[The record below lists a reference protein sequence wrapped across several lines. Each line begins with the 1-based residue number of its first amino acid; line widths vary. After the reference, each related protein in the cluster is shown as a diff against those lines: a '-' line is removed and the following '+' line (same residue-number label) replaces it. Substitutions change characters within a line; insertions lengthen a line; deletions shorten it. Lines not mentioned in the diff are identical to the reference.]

1 MVAQTVYLFTGYP
14 AAGKTELANMLST
27 EKEIPLFEMGEIARE
42 VALEE
47 TTVTEETLDLETL
60 STVSNT
66 LREKHGGNIY
76 AEKLCERIS
85 TDKDVI
91 ISGVRSSDE
100 IEYFE
105 DTFENVITIA
115 VKSPFNIRF
124 ERFVER
130 GTEEENEE
138 YVQKDLEKLDRDER
152 KRGIKDAIANA
163 DIVITNTQSV
173 ENSFVS
179 LLEELN

>member
-27 EKEIPLFEMGEIARE
+27 EKEITLFEMGELARE

-47 TTVTEETLDLETL
+47 TDVTDETLDVETL

-66 LREKHGGNIY
+66 LREKHGGDIY
-76 AEKLCERIS
+76 AERLCERMS
-85 TDKDVI
+85 TDEDVI

-105 DTFENVITIA
+105 DNFEEVITIA

-130 GTEEENEE
+130 ETEEDAED
-138 YVQKDLEKLDRDER
+138 YIQKDLENLDKDER
-152 KRGIKDAIANA
+152 KRGIENAIANA

-173 ENSFVS
+173 ETSFVS